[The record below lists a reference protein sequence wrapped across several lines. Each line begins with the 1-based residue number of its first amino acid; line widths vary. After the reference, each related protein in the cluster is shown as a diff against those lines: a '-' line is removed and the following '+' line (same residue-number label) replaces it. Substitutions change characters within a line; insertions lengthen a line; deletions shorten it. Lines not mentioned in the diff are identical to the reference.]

1 MSVNELSEY
10 IRVSKYAQYNKEKG
24 RRETWDEQI
33 DRVMGMHKEKY
44 ADCLDSIS
52 EELTFAEGFMRKKKV
67 LGSQRALQ
75 FGGYP
80 ILSKHGRMFNCTA
93 SYIDRVNF
101 FQEGFWLALCG
112 CGVGFS
118 VQKHH
123 IEQLPRIRS
132 RVNGEK
138 IYVVEDSIEG
148 WADALGVLLSSFF
161 IGNTAPFPE
170 YQGYVVKMDFSKIR
184 PEGAPISSSG
194 AKAPGPKGLIASL
207 STINNLLLNR
217 IGDKTY
223 YKLQPIDAYDIVCHT
238 FDAVLSGGVRR
249 SSAICLFSKDDE
261 ALRNAKTG
269 NWLADNPQRARANN
283 SVVLLRDET
292 TKEEFDEIM
301 LSVKEFGEPG
311 FIWADDT
318 ELLLNPCQSESALFL
333 TQEKGI
339 QKLGNISIGDIIW
352 TGKQWSPM
360 INKWSTGVKPVYRY
374 TTSNGYYTECT
385 ENHRIVQNGKKIEI
399 KDAECIDKA
408 VGVPTFGG
416 NSTDTAQAILAGL
429 VLGDGSKQKNGGKCA
444 YLNIGEKDGD
454 HYSHIKQYIEKVIE
468 KNEHRHSLWKLTRD
482 FDSLNL
488 EYKPTP
494 ERTISDFWMETN
506 AVTMCAFLKGLYS
519 ANGSIIESV
528 QRVTYK
534 GTSKKLVQQIQ
545 IMLSALGIRSYRTT
559 NKPSEIE
566 WDNGVYTSKESY
578 DLNITSDTGIFKE
591 LIGFTQKYKMDKIKE
606 KKRSNP
612 QKSTNIVNIEYLGD
626 MEVFDYTVEAEEH
639 TVWQGGL
646 HLSNCAEVGLLAKH
660 SVTGESGWQACNL
673 SEGNMA
679 KVKTEEEFYAVCE
692 AASIIGTL
700 QAGYTNFEYL
710 GPVSKDIMEGEALI
724 GVSMTGIMDSPD
736 IAFNPAVLRKG
747 AKIVKGVNKAL
758 AKKLGINPAARTTLV
773 KPSGTASAMLGTASG
788 IHPHHANRYFRLVQ
802 ANKHEETLDFF
813 RKHNP
818 FAIEESV
825 WDSNNLTD
833 VITFCCEVPA
843 GAKTKNQIN
852 AIDFLEKV
860 KLVQTNWV
868 MEGKDVDLCAKPWLS
883 HNVSNT
889 IHVMPHEWDDVTD
902 FIFKNRAYFTGIS
915 LIPQSGDKDYPQS
928 PFTAV
933 YTPNEIVKMYGDAS
947 IFASGLVVH
956 GIKAF
961 DENVW
966 EACNAILGYGKP
978 LEMPDTTTASIGEI
992 QKMAQ
997 SILDKEF
1004 WIKRATKFA
1013 DRYFDGDV
1021 KKMTYCLKDVYN
1033 WKRWVDLKRDYV
1045 KVPWT
1050 EFYEDDNNTKFE
1062 QSIACSGGSCEIL

>member
-10 IRVSKYAQYNKEKG
+10 IRVSKYAQYNEEKG
-24 RRETWDEQI
+24 RRETWDEQL

-44 ADCLDSIS
+44 AYCLPDIQ
-52 EELTFAEGFMRKKKV
+52 EELSFAEEFMRKKKV

-80 ILSKHGRMFNCTA
+80 ILSKNARIYNCSA
-93 SYIDRVNF
+93 SYVDRIAF
-101 FQEGFWLALCG
+101 FQEAFWLALCG
-112 CGVGFS
+112 CGVGMS

-123 IEQLPRIRS
+123 IAQLPKIKVRDK
-132 RVNGEK
+132 GEK
-138 IYVVEDSIEG
+138 IYIVDDSIEG

-161 IGNTAPFPE
+161 ITKDVTFSE
-170 YQGYVVKMDFSKIR
+170 YQGYVVKMDFSNIR
-184 PEGAPISSSG
+184 PEGAPIKSSG

-207 STINNLLLNR
+207 TIISNLLTSKLD
-217 IGDKTY
+217 GKSY
-223 YKLQPIDAYDIVCHT
+223 YKLRPIDAYDIVCHT

-261 ALRNAKTG
+261 EMLNAKTG
-269 NWLADNPQRARANN
+269 NWLAENPQRARANN
-283 SVVLLRDET
+283 SVVLLRNET
-292 TKEEFDEIM
+292 TPEEFAKIM

-311 FIWADDT
+311 FIWADDL
-318 ELLLNPCQSESALFL
+318 ELLLNP
-333 TQEKGI
+333 
-339 QKLGNISIGDIIW
+339 
-352 TGKQWSPM
+352 
-360 INKWSTGVKPVYRY
+360 
-374 TTSNGYYTECT
+374 
-385 ENHRIVQNGKKIEI
+385 
-399 KDAECIDKA
+399 
-408 VGVPTFGG
+408 
-416 NSTDTAQAILAGL
+416 
-429 VLGDGSKQKNGGKCA
+429 
-444 YLNIGEKDGD
+444 
-454 HYSHIKQYIEKVIE
+454 
-468 KNEHRHSLWKLTRD
+468 
-482 FDSLNL
+482 
-488 EYKPTP
+488 
-494 ERTISDFWMETN
+494 
-506 AVTMCAFLKGLYS
+506 
-519 ANGSIIESV
+519 
-528 QRVTYK
+528 
-534 GTSKKLVQQIQ
+534 
-545 IMLSALGIRSYRTT
+545 
-559 NKPSEIE
+559 
-566 WDNGVYTSKESY
+566 
-578 DLNITSDTGIFKE
+578 
-591 LIGFTQKYKMDKIKE
+591 
-606 KKRSNP
+606 
-612 QKSTNIVNIEYLGD
+612 
-626 MEVFDYTVEAEEH
+626 
-639 TVWQGGL
+639 
-646 HLSNCAEVGLLAKH
+646 CAEVGLLAKH
-660 SVTGESGWQACNL
+660 PVTGESGWQVCNL

-679 KVKTEEEFYAVCE
+679 KVKTPEDFYAVCK

-700 QAGYTNFEYL
+700 QAGYTDLAYL
-710 GPVSKDIMEGEALI
+710 GKVSKEIIEGEALI
-724 GVSMTGIMDSPD
+724 GVSMTGIMDSPE
-736 IAFNPAVLRKG
+736 IALNPEVLRKG
-747 AKIVKGVNKAL
+747 AGIVKEVNKAL

-802 ANKHEETLDFF
+802 ANKHEETLRFF

-818 FAIEESV
+818 FAIEQSV
-825 WDSNNLTD
+825 WDTNKLTD
-833 VITFCCEVPA
+833 VITFCCEVPS

-868 MEGKDVDLCAKPWLS
+868 MEGKDVDLCAAPWLS

-902 FIFKNRAYFTGIS
+902 YIFKNRQYFTGIS

-978 LEMPDTTTASIGEI
+978 LEMPDTTGASIGEI

-1004 WIKRATKFA
+1004 WIKRAKKFA
-1013 DRYFDGDV
+1013 DRYFDGDI

>member
-10 IRVSKYAQYNKEKG
+10 IRVSKYAQYNEEKG
-24 RRETWDEQI
+24 RRETWDEQL

-44 ADCLDSIS
+44 AYCLPDIQ
-52 EELTFAEGFMRKKKV
+52 EELAFAEEFMRKKKV

-80 ILSKHGRMFNCTA
+80 ILSKEARIYNCSA
-93 SYIDRVNF
+93 SYIDRIAF
-101 FQEGFWLALCG
+101 FQEAFWLALCG
-112 CGVGFS
+112 CGVGMS

-123 IEQLPRIRS
+123 IALLPRIKVRDK
-132 RVNGEK
+132 GEK
-138 IYVVEDSIEG
+138 IYVVDDSIEG

-161 IGNTAPFPE
+161 TTKDATFPE
-170 YQGYVVKMDFSKIR
+170 YQGYVVKMDFSNIR
-184 PEGAPISSSG
+184 PEGAPIKSSG

-207 STINNLLLNR
+207 TTINNLLTSKLE
-217 IGDKTY
+217 GKSY
-223 YKLQPIDAYDIVCHT
+223 YKLRPIDAYDIVCHT

-261 ALRNAKTG
+261 EMLNAKTG
-269 NWLADNPQRARANN
+269 NWLAENPQRARANN
-283 SVVLLRDET
+283 SVVLLRNT
-292 TKEEFDEIM
+292 TTAEEFDEIM

-311 FIWADDT
+311 FIWADDL
-318 ELLLNPCQSESALFL
+318 ELLLNP
-333 TQEKGI
+333 
-339 QKLGNISIGDIIW
+339 
-352 TGKQWSPM
+352 
-360 INKWSTGVKPVYRY
+360 
-374 TTSNGYYTECT
+374 
-385 ENHRIVQNGKKIEI
+385 
-399 KDAECIDKA
+399 
-408 VGVPTFGG
+408 
-416 NSTDTAQAILAGL
+416 
-429 VLGDGSKQKNGGKCA
+429 
-444 YLNIGEKDGD
+444 
-454 HYSHIKQYIEKVIE
+454 
-468 KNEHRHSLWKLTRD
+468 
-482 FDSLNL
+482 
-488 EYKPTP
+488 
-494 ERTISDFWMETN
+494 
-506 AVTMCAFLKGLYS
+506 
-519 ANGSIIESV
+519 
-528 QRVTYK
+528 
-534 GTSKKLVQQIQ
+534 
-545 IMLSALGIRSYRTT
+545 
-559 NKPSEIE
+559 
-566 WDNGVYTSKESY
+566 
-578 DLNITSDTGIFKE
+578 
-591 LIGFTQKYKMDKIKE
+591 
-606 KKRSNP
+606 
-612 QKSTNIVNIEYLGD
+612 
-626 MEVFDYTVEAEEH
+626 
-639 TVWQGGL
+639 
-646 HLSNCAEVGLLAKH
+646 CAEVGLLAKH
-660 SVTGESGWQACNL
+660 PVTGESGWQVCNL

-679 KVKTEEEFYAVCE
+679 KVKTPEAFYDVCK

-700 QAGYTNFEYL
+700 QAGYTDLAYL
-710 GPVSKDIMEGEALI
+710 GQVSKEIIEGEALI
-724 GVSMTGIMDSPD
+724 GVSMTGIMDSPE
-736 IAFNPAVLRKG
+736 IALNPAVLKKG
-747 AKIVKGVNKAL
+747 AEIVKATNKAL
-758 AKKLGINPAARTTLV
+758 AKKLGINPAARSTLV

-802 ANKHEETLDFF
+802 ANKHEETLRFF

-818 FAIEESV
+818 FAIEQSV
-825 WDSNNLTD
+825 WDTNKLTD
-833 VITFCCEVPA
+833 VITFCCEVPS

-868 MEGKDVDLCAKPWLS
+868 MEGKDTDLCAAPWLS

-889 IHVMPHEWDDVTD
+889 IHVMPHEWDDVTAY
-902 FIFKNRAYFTGIS
+902 IFDNREYFTGIS

-978 LEMPDTTTASIGEI
+978 LEMPDTTDTSIGEI

-1004 WIKRATKFA
+1004 WIKRAKKFA
-1013 DRYFDGDV
+1013 DRYFDGDI